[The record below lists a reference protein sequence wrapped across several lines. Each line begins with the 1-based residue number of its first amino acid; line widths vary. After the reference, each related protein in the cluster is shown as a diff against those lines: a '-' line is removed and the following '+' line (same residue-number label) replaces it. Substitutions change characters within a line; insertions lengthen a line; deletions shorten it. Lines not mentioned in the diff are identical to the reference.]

1 MGKPVQIKVLGF
13 NDVMQELIDKQD
25 ALQKKLSV
33 MTPEE
38 RAEWDKA
45 EAKRQEETE
54 EILKQL
60 RGPGF
65 FEGKL

>member
-1 MGKPVQIKVLGF
+1 MGKQVKVLSF
-13 NDVMQELIDKQD
+13 NDVMQELVDKQN

-38 RAEWDKA
+38 RAEWGKA

-54 EILKQL
+54 EILKKL

-65 FEGKL
+65 VELKL

>member
-1 MGKPVQIKVLGF
+1 MAKPRQVKAMSF
-13 NDVMQELIDKQD
+13 NDVMQEVVEKQD
-25 ALQKKLSV
+25 ALNKKLAA

-38 RAEWDKA
+38 RAAWDIA

-54 EILKQL
+54 EILKKL

-65 FEGKL
+65 VEL

>member
-1 MGKPVQIKVLGF
+1 MKIVKTLNF
-13 NDVMQELIDKQD
+13 NDVMQELADKQD
-25 ALQKKLSV
+25 ALQKELSV

-38 RAEWDKA
+38 RAEWDIA

-54 EILKQL
+54 DILKKL

-65 FEGKL
+65 VELKL